1 MSRTSNDL
9 YINGVLVD
17 GFDYTNQAW
26 VVNGVYVRCGH
37 GTRPGF
43 EVACQC
49 YGRLHEGEVCTHTFE
64 QDIEGHIVSLRGWN
78 SVQGGPSVSTS
89 NPDSREVR

>member
-1 MSRTSNDL
+1 MSRTSNDI
-9 YINGVLVD
+9 YINGLLVS
-17 GFDYTNQAW
+17 GYDYTRQAW

-43 EVACQC
+43 EVECQC
-49 YGRLHEGEVCTHTFE
+49 YGRLHEGEVCTQTFM
-64 QDIEGHIVSLRGWN
+64 QDIENVSPRGWN
-78 SVQGGPSVSTS
+78 AVQGGSSVSTF